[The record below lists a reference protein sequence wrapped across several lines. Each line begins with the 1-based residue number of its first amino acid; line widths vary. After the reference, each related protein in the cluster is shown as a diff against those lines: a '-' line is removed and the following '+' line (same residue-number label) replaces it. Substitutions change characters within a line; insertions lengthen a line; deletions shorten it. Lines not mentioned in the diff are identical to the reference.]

1 MGSKLEAGGIAG
13 NRYWAEILM
22 AKCQTS
28 CWIKIPGDAVWPSKS
43 PPNKDFR
50 EQQNQPEFQLLRLIT
65 FSRVELQKR
74 LLKKKRSLDNSLH
87 PSFSKLLSETILN
100 LPFLVSKLA

>member
-1 MGSKLEAGGIAG
+1 MASKLEAGGIAG

-50 EQQNQPEFQLLRLIT
+50 EQQNQPEFRILSPIT
-65 FSRVELQKR
+65 LPTVEGYK
-74 LLKKKRSLDNSLH
+74 
-87 PSFSKLLSETILN
+87 F
-100 LPFLVSKLA
+100 